1 MNNYCIVEGLIGAD
15 PIIRMTEK
23 GSLVANFSIA
33 ISKKVGEKT
42 QTTWIKIVAWNKLAE
57 MVRNYVKK
65 GMPINITGEITSR
78 SYEDKNGIKRIIT
91 EIKANKILFTL
102 NSLLPK
108 ENDEISIESTE
119 NIANIQ
125 NMEKPSVEITNTKI
139 IPETQEFYEEF

>member
-1 MNNYCIVEGLIGAD
+1 
-15 PIIRMTEK
+15 
-23 GSLVANFSIA
+23 
-33 ISKKVGEKT
+33 
-42 QTTWIKIVAWNKLAE
+42 
-57 MVRNYVKK
+57 MVRDYVKK
-65 GMPINITGEITSR
+65 GMPINITWEITSR

-108 ENDEISIESTE
+108 KNDEISIESIE
-119 NIANIQ
+119 NITNIQ